1 MVKAVDPIC
10 NWCKKPDSRCVCD
23 AAANAF
29 AEPAA
34 LKVSKT
40 VPGVDA
46 LTFLMEIL
54 GLAMF
59 LIGFTLFCGL
69 IALAIFAS
77 RETNSPA
84 FGAMISFL
92 GFFSTFGIMLS
103 GSIMYLLARINHRL
117 WST

>member
-1 MVKAVDPIC
+1 MAKAVDPIC
-10 NWCKKPDSRCVCD
+10 TWCKKPDSRCICD

-29 AEPAA
+29 TEPAA
-34 LKVSKT
+34 LRVSKT

-69 IALAIFAS
+69 LVLAMFAS
-77 RETNSPA
+77 RETNTA
-84 FGAMISFL
+84 LGAMISL
-92 GFFSTFGIMLS
+92 VGFFSTFGIMLS

>member
-1 MVKAVDPIC
+1 MAKAVDPIC
-10 NWCKKPDSRCVCD
+10 NWCKKPDSRCICD

-34 LKVSKT
+34 LRVSKT

>member
-1 MVKAVDPIC
+1 MAKVFDPIC
-10 NWCKKPDSRCVCD
+10 TWCKKPDSKCVCD
-23 AAANAF
+23 TATNAF
-29 AEPAA
+29 KEPAS
-34 LKVSKT
+34 LPVSRT
-40 VPGVDA
+40 VPGVDV

-54 GLAMF
+54 GSAMF

-69 IALAIFAS
+69 LVLAFFAS
-77 RETNSPA
+77 RETNA
-84 FGAMISFL
+84 AIGAMISFA